1 MSQSEIMIT
10 LAPTQASAQAP
21 TQVSTPASARFVV
34 VSGLS
39 GAGKTTALQALEE
52 FGYFTADNLPPSLY
66 LQLWNLCQSR
76 DLQRVAVVAD
86 ARTRHFLSDL
96 LPALAAVAQCLGRAP
111 EILFVEAEDEVLI
124 RRYGLTRRSHP
135 LHEASLLVNFR
146 QEREVLATLHGNA
159 DVVIDSSN
167 LSARGLVDKL
177 RQLFGAAIT
186 PTLRLFSFG
195 FKHGTP
201 RDADLL
207 LDVRGLPNPH
217 WDETLKHLT
226 GLDDLVKQYVFT
238 TEATSFYEELRHF
251 IESSLKF
258 ALAGGRNV
266 YTVGIGCTG
275 GKHRSVAVTE
285 KLAHDL
291 SNYAVVIEH
300 RDIDKDG

>member
-1 MSQSEIMIT
+1 MSKSEIMA
-10 LAPTQASAQAP
+10 APTPVA
-21 TQVSTPASARFVV
+21 ARFVV

-76 DLQRVAVVAD
+76 GLGLVAVVAD
-86 ARTRHFLSDL
+86 ARTRHFLADL
-96 LPALAAVAQCLGRAP
+96 LPALAEVAQCLGRSP
-111 EILFVEAEDEVLI
+111 EILFLEAEDEVLI

-146 QEREVLATLHGNA
+146 QEREVLASLRNNA
-159 DVVIDSSN
+159 DIVIDSSG
-167 LSARGLVDKL
+167 LSARELIDKL
-177 RQLFGAAIT
+177 RKLFGVAAT

-207 LDVRGLPNPH
+207 LDVRGLPNPY
-217 WDETLKHLT
+217 WDERLKHLT
-226 GLDDLVKQYVFT
+226 GLDDQVKAYVFSA
-238 TEATSFYEELRHF
+238 EAKAFYEEMRHF
-251 IESSLKF
+251 IESNLKF
-258 ALAGGRNV
+258 ALAGGRNS

-275 GKHRSVAVTE
+275 GKHRSVAVAET
-285 KLAHDL
+285 LARDL
-291 SNYAVVIEH
+291 SSYTIMLEH
-300 RDIDKDG
+300 RDIDKAG